1 MKRRARFYL
10 ILVLG
15 VFIAFVLIDSLG
27 AFDSKSWFEVP
38 HGNHSHYL
46 PKDCD
51 PALAVGD
58 APTTKPR
65 ALTVDGVHSGGPE
78 RTQLYGRPIFTRL
91 HGTLNFAVTVQ
102 EPLVRAGG
110 YGIASRG
117 PMRLSGNDGG
127 PLQRMD

>member
-1 MKRRARFYL
+1 MGLFWNTLIRYHPKSGFISMKRRARFYL
-10 ILVLG
+10 ILVLS

-65 ALTVDGVHSGGPE
+65 VD
-78 RTQLYGRPIFTRL
+78 
-91 HGTLNFAVTVQ
+91 Q
-102 EPLVRAGG
+102 EIDCQGQ
-110 YGIASRG
+110 II
-117 PMRLSGNDGG
+117 
-127 PLQRMD
+127 PLQ